1 MVVYWLY
8 EKKNHT
14 NFVLFRTNGENM
26 KTQKIIACA
35 LSVICLMGCSKKEES
50 ESVSQTVAVKV
61 KTGSLT
67 PMRFRRQIQVQGC
80 IQPVNS
86 AKIAARA
93 AGNIDA
99 LKVKEGDR
107 VKAGDILF
115 QTDQINLQNQVL
127 LAEQNLKVAQQNKS
141 IAEADLKIAKTNLEK
156 ARLDFER
163 DETLFKRNVITKQA
177 FENMEVAWKNAQAT
191 TEKAETSLAYK
202 DVLITQAETSLQI
215 AQKNLA
221 DSIIRAPYDGVI
233 TAKYH
238 ETGEFA
244 AGGTAVLAM
253 EDPTHL
259 EASVFISAIYYPS
272 ITPETT
278 VVLSLHGLELC
289 RAKLSYISPS
299 IDSLT
304 RTFEIKADLPQQA
317 NLISGTLCDVAVV
330 LAEREGLGLPSD
342 AILSRAGGQSVVF
355 AVNNGMAEELPATT
369 GFTTDG
375 FTEILNANDLQDRQ
389 FVIEGQYFLNNG
401 SRIEIQ

>member
-1 MVVYWLY
+1 
-8 EKKNHT
+8 
-14 NFVLFRTNGENM
+14 M
-26 KTQKIIACA
+26 KTTQIIACA
-35 LSVICLMGCSKKEES
+35 LSVICLMGCSKKEDTES
-50 ESVSQTVAVKV
+50 TSQTVAVKV
-61 KTGSLT
+61 KTGSLS

-86 AKIAARA
+86 AKIAARM
-93 AGNIDA
+93 AGNLDA

-115 QTDQINLQNQVL
+115 QTDQVNLQNQVL
-127 LAEQNLKVAQQNKS
+127 IAEQNLKVAQQNKS

-191 TEKAETSLAYK
+191 TEKAEVALAYK
-202 DVLITQAETSLQI
+202 DVLIAQAETSLQI
-215 AQKNLA
+215 ARKNLA

-238 ETGEFA
+238 EPGEFVA
-244 AGGTAVLAM
+244 NGTAVLAM
-253 EDPTHL
+253 EDQTNL
-259 EASVFISAIYYPS
+259 EASLFVSSIYYPAIS
-272 ITPETT
+272 PETT
-278 VVLSLHGLELC
+278 VLLTLHGLELC

-299 IDSLT
+299 IDPLT
-304 RTFEIKADLPQQA
+304 RTFEIKANLPNQP
-317 NLISGTLCDVAVV
+317 NLISGTLCDIMVI
-330 LAEREGLGLPSD
+330 LAERDGFGLPSD

-355 AVNNGMAEELPATT
+355 AINGDSAEEIPVTT

-375 FTEILNANDLQDRQ
+375 FTEILNNGDLKERQ

-401 SRIEIQ
+401 SHIEIQ

>member
-1 MVVYWLY
+1 
-8 EKKNHT
+8 
-14 NFVLFRTNGENM
+14 M

-35 LSVICLMGCSKKEES
+35 LSVICLIGCSKKEVTES
-50 ESVSQTVAVKV
+50 TSQTVAVKV

-86 AKIAARA
+86 AKIAARM
-93 AGNIDA
+93 AGSIDA

-115 QTDQINLQNQVL
+115 QTDQVNLQNQVL
-127 LAEQNLKVAQQNKS
+127 IAEQNLKVARENKTM
-141 IAEADLKIAKTNLEK
+141 AEADLKIAKTNLEK
-156 ARLDFER
+156 ARLDYER
-163 DETLFKRNVITKQA
+163 EETLFKRNVITKQA

-191 TEKAETSLAYK
+191 TEKAETALAYK

-238 ETGEFA
+238 EPGEFVA
-244 AGGTAVLAM
+244 NGTAVLAI
-253 EDPTHL
+253 EDQTHL
-259 EASVFISAIYYPS
+259 EVSLFISSIYYPAIS
-272 ITPETT
+272 PETT
-278 VVLSLHGLELC
+278 VLLTLHGLELC

-299 IDSLT
+299 IDPLT
-304 RTFEIKADLPQQA
+304 RTFEIKANLPNQP
-317 NLISGTLCDVAVV
+317 NLISGTLCDIMVI
-330 LAEREGLGLPSD
+330 LAERDGLGLSSD
-342 AILSRAGGQSVVF
+342 AILSRTGGQSVVF
-355 AVNNGMAEELPATT
+355 AVNGDSAEEIPVST

-375 FTEILNANDLQDRQ
+375 VTEILDNDALKERQ
-389 FVIEGQYFLNNG
+389 FVIEGQYFLNDG
-401 SRIEIQ
+401 SLIEIQ

>member
-1 MVVYWLY
+1 MKNKTLLALVVS
-8 EKKNHT
+8 
-14 NFVLFRTNGENM
+14 FSVL
-26 KTQKIIACA
+26 
-35 LSVICLMGCSKKEES
+35 LGCSKRENG
-50 ESVSQTVAVKV
+50 QTAGEIIPVKV
-61 KTGSLT
+61 KAESLT

-86 AKIAARA
+86 AKIAARM
-93 AGNIDA
+93 AGSIDA
-99 LKVKEGDR
+99 LKVKEGDH

-127 LAEQNLKVAQQNKS
+127 IAEQNLKVAQENKTM
-141 IAEADLKIAKTNLEK
+141 AEADLKIAKTNLEK
-156 ARLDFER
+156 ARLDYER
-163 DETLFKRNVITKQA
+163 EETLFKRNVITKQA

-191 TEKAETSLAYK
+191 TEKAEVALAYK
-202 DVLITQAETSLQI
+202 DVLIAQAETSLQI

-238 ETGEFA
+238 EPGEFVA
-244 AGGTAVLAM
+244 NGTAVLAM
-253 EDPTHL
+253 EDQTNL
-259 EASVFISAIYYPS
+259 EASLFVSSIYYPAIS
-272 ITPETT
+272 PETT
-278 VVLSLHGLELC
+278 ILLTLHGLELC

-299 IDSLT
+299 IDPLT
-304 RTFEIKADLPQQA
+304 RTFEIKANLPNQP
-317 NLISGTLCDVAVV
+317 NLISGTLCDIMVI
-330 LAEREGLGLPSD
+330 LAERDGFGLPSD

-355 AVNNGMAEELPATT
+355 AVNGDSAEEIPVTP

-375 FTEILNANDLQDRQ
+375 FTEILDNDDLKERQ

>member
-1 MVVYWLY
+1 
-8 EKKNHT
+8 
-14 NFVLFRTNGENM
+14 M

-35 LSVICLMGCSKKEES
+35 LSVICLMGCSKKEDKES
-50 ESVSQTVAVKV
+50 TSQTVSIKV

-86 AKIAARA
+86 AKIAARM
-93 AGNIDA
+93 AGNLDA

-115 QTDQINLQNQVL
+115 QTDQVNLQNQVL
-127 LAEQNLKVAQQNKS
+127 IAEQNLKVAQQNKI

-191 TEKAETSLAYK
+191 TEKAEVALAYK
-202 DVLITQAETSLQI
+202 DVLIAQAETSLQI
-215 AQKNLA
+215 ARKNLA

-238 ETGEFA
+238 EPGEFVA
-244 AGGTAVLAM
+244 NGTAVLAM
-253 EDPTHL
+253 EDQTNL
-259 EASVFISAIYYPS
+259 EASLFVSSIYYPAIS
-272 ITPETT
+272 PETT
-278 VVLSLHGLELC
+278 ILLTLHGLELC

-299 IDSLT
+299 IDPLT
-304 RTFEIKADLPQQA
+304 RTFEIKANLPNQP
-317 NLISGTLCDVAVV
+317 NLISGTLCDIMVI
-330 LAEREGLGLPSD
+330 LAERDGFGLPSD
-342 AILSRAGGQSVVF
+342 SILSRAGGQSVVF
-355 AVNNGMAEELPATT
+355 AINGDSAEEIPVST

-375 FTEILNANDLQDRQ
+375 FTEILNNDDLKERQ
-389 FVIEGQYFLNNG
+389 FVIEGQYFLNDG
-401 SRIEIQ
+401 SHIEIQ

>member
-1 MVVYWLY
+1 
-8 EKKNHT
+8 
-14 NFVLFRTNGENM
+14 M
-26 KTQKIIACA
+26 KTTSIIACA
-35 LSVICLMGCSKKEES
+35 LSVLCLTGCSSKKES
-50 ESVSQTVAVKV
+50 GNAGQTTVVKV
-61 KTGSLT
+61 KVASLT
-67 PMRFRRQIQVQGC
+67 PMKFRRQIQVQGC

-86 AKIAARA
+86 AKIAARM
-93 AGNIDA
+93 AGSLDA

-115 QTDQINLQNQVL
+115 QTDQVNLRNQVL

-141 IAEADLKIAKTNLEK
+141 IAKADLKIAKTNLEK
-156 ARLDFER
+156 AHLDFER

-177 FENMEVAWKNAQAT
+177 FENMEVTWKNAQAT

-215 AQKNLA
+215 ARKNLE
-221 DSIIRAPYDGVI
+221 DSLIRAPYDGVI

-238 ETGEFA
+238 EPGEFVSN
-244 AGGTAVLAM
+244 GMAVLAM
-253 EDPTHL
+253 EDQTNL
-259 EASVFISAIYYPS
+259 EASVLLSSIYYPS

-289 RAKLSYISPS
+289 RAKLSYVSPS

-304 RTFEIKADLPQQA
+304 RTFEIKADLPKQA
-317 NLISGTLCDVAVV
+317 NLISGTLCDVAVI
-330 LAEREGLGLPSD
+330 LAERSGFGLPSD
-342 AILSRAGGQSVVF
+342 AVLSRAGGQSVVF
-355 AVNNGMAEELPATT
+355 AVNESSAEEIPAMV

-401 SRIEIQ
+401 SRVEVQ

>member
-1 MVVYWLY
+1 
-8 EKKNHT
+8 
-14 NFVLFRTNGENM
+14 M

-35 LSVICLMGCSKKEES
+35 LSVICLIGCSKKEES
-50 ESVSQTVAVKV
+50 ESAGQTVAVKV

-67 PMRFRRQIQVQGC
+67 PMHFRRQIQVQGC
-80 IQPVNS
+80 IQPVNN

-115 QTDQINLQNQVL
+115 QTDQVNLQNQVL
-127 LAEQNLKVAQQNKS
+127 IAEQNLKVAQQNKS

-191 TEKAETSLAYK
+191 TEKAEVALAYK

-401 SRIEIQ
+401 SRVEVQ

>member
-1 MVVYWLY
+1 
-8 EKKNHT
+8 
-14 NFVLFRTNGENM
+14 M

-35 LSVICLMGCSKKEES
+35 LSVICLMGCSKKEDTES
-50 ESVSQTVAVKV
+50 TSQTVAVKV
-61 KTGSLT
+61 KTGSLS

-86 AKIAARA
+86 AKIAARM
-93 AGNIDA
+93 AGNLDA
-99 LKVKEGDR
+99 LKVKEGDH

-115 QTDQINLQNQVL
+115 QTDQVNLQNQVL
-127 LAEQNLKVAQQNKS
+127 IAEQNLKVAQQNKS

-191 TEKAETSLAYK
+191 TEKAEVALAYK
-202 DVLITQAETSLQI
+202 DVLIAQAETSLQI
-215 AQKNLA
+215 ARKNLA
-221 DSIIRAPYDGVI
+221 DSIIHAPYDGVI

-238 ETGEFA
+238 EPGEFVA
-244 AGGTAVLAM
+244 NGTAVLAM
-253 EDPTHL
+253 EDQTNL
-259 EASVFISAIYYPS
+259 EASLFVSSIYYPAIS
-272 ITPETT
+272 PETT
-278 VVLSLHGLELC
+278 VLLTLHGLELC

-299 IDSLT
+299 IDPLT
-304 RTFEIKADLPQQA
+304 RTFEIKANLPNQP
-317 NLISGTLCDVAVV
+317 NLISGTLCDIMVI
-330 LAEREGLGLPSD
+330 LAERDGFGLPSD
-342 AILSRAGGQSVVF
+342 AILSRVGGQSVVF
-355 AVNNGMAEELPATT
+355 AINGDSVEEIPVTT

-375 FTEILNANDLQDRQ
+375 FTEILHNDELKERQ

>member
-1 MVVYWLY
+1 
-8 EKKNHT
+8 
-14 NFVLFRTNGENM
+14 M

-35 LSVICLMGCSKKEES
+35 LSVICLMGCSKKEDTES
-50 ESVSQTVAVKV
+50 TSQTVAVKV

-86 AKIAARA
+86 AKIAARM
-93 AGNIDA
+93 AGNLDA

-107 VKAGDILF
+107 VKTGDILF
-115 QTDQINLQNQVL
+115 QTDQVNLQNQVL
-127 LAEQNLKVAQQNKS
+127 IAEQNLKVAQQNKS

-191 TEKAETSLAYK
+191 TEKAEVALAYK
-202 DVLITQAETSLQI
+202 DVLIAQAETSLQI
-215 AQKNLA
+215 ARKNLA
-221 DSIIRAPYDGVI
+221 DSIIRAPYGGVI

-238 ETGEFA
+238 EPGEFVA
-244 AGGTAVLAM
+244 NGTAVLAM
-253 EDPTHL
+253 EDQTNL
-259 EASVFISAIYYPS
+259 EASLFVSSIYYPAIS
-272 ITPETT
+272 PETT
-278 VVLSLHGLELC
+278 VLLTLHGLELC

-299 IDSLT
+299 IDPLT
-304 RTFEIKADLPQQA
+304 RTFEIKANLPNQP
-317 NLISGTLCDVAVV
+317 NLISGTLCDIMVL
-330 LAEREGLGLPSD
+330 LAERDGFGLPSD

-355 AVNNGMAEELPATT
+355 AVNGDSAEEIPVTT

-375 FTEILNANDLQDRQ
+375 FTEILGNYDLKERQ

>member
-1 MVVYWLY
+1 
-8 EKKNHT
+8 
-14 NFVLFRTNGENM
+14 M

-35 LSVICLMGCSKKEES
+35 LSVICLLGCSKKEDTES
-50 ESVSQTVAVKV
+50 TAQTVAVKV

-86 AKIAARA
+86 AKIAARM
-93 AGNIDA
+93 AGNLDA

-115 QTDQINLQNQVL
+115 QTDQVNLQNQVL
-127 LAEQNLKVAQQNKS
+127 IAEQNLKVAQQNKS

-191 TEKAETSLAYK
+191 TEKAEVALAYK
-202 DVLITQAETSLQI
+202 DVLIAQAETSLQI
-215 AQKNLA
+215 ARKNLA

-238 ETGEFA
+238 EPGEFVA
-244 AGGTAVLAM
+244 NGTAVLAI
-253 EDPTHL
+253 EDQTNL
-259 EASVFISAIYYPS
+259 EASLFVSSIYYPAIS
-272 ITPETT
+272 PETT
-278 VVLSLHGLELC
+278 VLLTLHGLELC

-299 IDSLT
+299 IDPLT
-304 RTFEIKADLPQQA
+304 RTFEIKANLPNQP
-317 NLISGTLCDVAVV
+317 NLISGTLCDIMVI
-330 LAEREGLGLPSD
+330 LAERDGFGLPSD

-355 AVNNGMAEELPATT
+355 AVNGDSAEEIPVST

-375 FTEILNANDLQDRQ
+375 FTEILNNDDLKERQ
-389 FVIEGQYFLNNG
+389 FVTEGQYFLNNG

>member
-1 MVVYWLY
+1 
-8 EKKNHT
+8 
-14 NFVLFRTNGENM
+14 M

-35 LSVICLMGCSKKEES
+35 LSVICLMGCSKKEDTKS
-50 ESVSQTVAVKV
+50 AGQTVAVKV

-93 AGNIDA
+93 TGNIDA

-191 TEKAETSLAYK
+191 TEKAETALAYK

-401 SRIEIQ
+401 SHVEVQ

>member
-1 MVVYWLY
+1 
-8 EKKNHT
+8 
-14 NFVLFRTNGENM
+14 M
-26 KTQKIIACA
+26 KTQKIIACV
-35 LSVICLMGCSKKEES
+35 LSVICLMGCTKKEDTES
-50 ESVSQTVAVKV
+50 TSQTVAVKV

-86 AKIAARA
+86 AKIAARM
-93 AGNIDA
+93 AGNLDA
-99 LKVKEGDR
+99 LKVKEGYR

-115 QTDQINLQNQVL
+115 QTDQVNLQNQVL
-127 LAEQNLKVAQQNKS
+127 IAEQNLKVAQQNKS

-191 TEKAETSLAYK
+191 TEKAEVALAYK
-202 DVLITQAETSLQI
+202 DVLIAQAETSLQI
-215 AQKNLA
+215 ARKNLA

-238 ETGEFA
+238 EPGEFVA
-244 AGGTAVLAM
+244 NGTAVLAM
-253 EDPTHL
+253 EDQTNL
-259 EASVFISAIYYPS
+259 EASLFVSSIYYPAIS
-272 ITPETT
+272 PETT
-278 VVLSLHGLELC
+278 VLLTLHGLELC

-299 IDSLT
+299 IDPLT
-304 RTFEIKADLPQQA
+304 RTFEIKANLPNQP
-317 NLISGTLCDVAVV
+317 NLISGTLCDIMVI
-330 LAEREGLGLPSD
+330 LAERDGLGLSSD
-342 AILSRAGGQSVVF
+342 AILSRTGGQSVVF
-355 AVNNGMAEELPATT
+355 AVNGDSAEEIPVST

-375 FTEILNANDLQDRQ
+375 FTEILDNDALKERQ

>member
-1 MVVYWLY
+1 
-8 EKKNHT
+8 
-14 NFVLFRTNGENM
+14 M
-26 KTQKIIACA
+26 KTQKIIACV
-35 LSVICLMGCSKKEES
+35 LSVICLMGCTKKEDTES
-50 ESVSQTVAVKV
+50 TSQTVAVKV

-86 AKIAARA
+86 AKIAARM
-93 AGNIDA
+93 AGNLDA
-99 LKVKEGDR
+99 LKVKEGYR

-115 QTDQINLQNQVL
+115 QTDQVNLQNQVL
-127 LAEQNLKVAQQNKS
+127 IAEQNLKVAQQNKS

-191 TEKAETSLAYK
+191 TEKAEVALAYK
-202 DVLITQAETSLQI
+202 DVLIAQAETSLQI
-215 AQKNLA
+215 ARKNLA

-238 ETGEFA
+238 EPGEFVA
-244 AGGTAVLAM
+244 NGTAVLAM
-253 EDPTHL
+253 EDQTNL
-259 EASVFISAIYYPS
+259 EVSLFVSSIYYPAIS
-272 ITPETT
+272 PETT
-278 VVLSLHGLELC
+278 VLLTLHGLELC

-299 IDSLT
+299 IDPLT
-304 RTFEIKADLPQQA
+304 RTFEIKANLPNQP
-317 NLISGTLCDVAVV
+317 NLISGTLCDIMVI
-330 LAEREGLGLPSD
+330 LAERDGFGLPSD

-355 AVNNGMAEELPATT
+355 AVNSDSVEEIPVTT

-375 FTEILNANDLQDRQ
+375 FTEILNNEDLKERQ
-389 FVIEGQYFLNNG
+389 FVTEGQYFLNNG

>member
-1 MVVYWLY
+1 
-8 EKKNHT
+8 
-14 NFVLFRTNGENM
+14 M

-35 LSVICLMGCSKKEES
+35 LSVICLMGCSKKEDTES
-50 ESVSQTVAVKV
+50 TSQTVTVKV

-67 PMRFRRQIQVQGC
+67 SMRFRRQIQVQGC

-86 AKIAARA
+86 AKIAARM
-93 AGNIDA
+93 AGNLDA

-115 QTDQINLQNQVL
+115 QTDQVNLQNQVL
-127 LAEQNLKVAQQNKS
+127 IAEQNLKVAQQNKS

-191 TEKAETSLAYK
+191 TEKAEVALAYK
-202 DVLITQAETSLQI
+202 DVLIAQAETSLQI
-215 AQKNLA
+215 ARKNLA

-238 ETGEFA
+238 EPGEFVA
-244 AGGTAVLAM
+244 NGTAVLAI
-253 EDPTHL
+253 EDQTNL
-259 EASVFISAIYYPS
+259 EASLFVSSIYYPAIS
-272 ITPETT
+272 PETT
-278 VVLSLHGLELC
+278 VLLTLHGLELC

-299 IDSLT
+299 IDPLT
-304 RTFEIKADLPQQA
+304 RTFEIKANLPNQP
-317 NLISGTLCDVAVV
+317 NLISGTLCDIMVI
-330 LAEREGLGLPSD
+330 LAERDGFGLPSD

-355 AVNNGMAEELPATT
+355 AVNGDSAEEIPVST

-375 FTEILNANDLQDRQ
+375 FTEILNNDDLKERQ
-389 FVIEGQYFLNNG
+389 FVTEGQYFLNNG

>member
-1 MVVYWLY
+1 
-8 EKKNHT
+8 
-14 NFVLFRTNGENM
+14 M

-35 LSVICLMGCSKKEES
+35 LSVICLMGCSPKENTES
-50 ESVSQTVAVKV
+50 AGQIVTVKV

-93 AGNIDA
+93 SGNIDA

-115 QTDQINLQNQVL
+115 QTDQVNLQNQVL
-127 LAEQNLKVAQQNKS
+127 IAEQNLKVAQQNKS
-141 IAEADLKIAKTNLEK
+141 IAEADLKIAQTNLEK
-156 ARLDFER
+156 AQLDFER

-191 TEKAETSLAYK
+191 TEKAETALAYK

-272 ITPETT
+272 ITPETI

-304 RTFEIKADLPQQA
+304 RTFEIKADLPKQA
-317 NLISGTLCDVAVV
+317 NLISGSLCDVAVV
-330 LAEREGLGLPSD
+330 LAERDGLGLPSD

-355 AVNNGMAEELPATT
+355 AINRDSVDEIPVST

-401 SRIEIQ
+401 SHVEVQ

>member
-1 MVVYWLY
+1 
-8 EKKNHT
+8 
-14 NFVLFRTNGENM
+14 M

-35 LSVICLMGCSKKEES
+35 LSVICLMGCSKKEDAES
-50 ESVSQTVAVKV
+50 TSQTVAVKV

-86 AKIAARA
+86 AKIAARM
-93 AGNIDA
+93 AGNLDA

-115 QTDQINLQNQVL
+115 QTDQVNLQNQVL
-127 LAEQNLKVAQQNKS
+127 IAEQNLKVAQQNKS

-191 TEKAETSLAYK
+191 TEKAEVALAYK
-202 DVLITQAETSLQI
+202 DVLIAQAETSLQI
-215 AQKNLA
+215 ARKNLA

-238 ETGEFA
+238 EPGEFVA
-244 AGGTAVLAM
+244 NGTAVLAM
-253 EDPTHL
+253 EDQTNL
-259 EASVFISAIYYPS
+259 EASLFVSSIYYPAIS
-272 ITPETT
+272 PETT
-278 VVLSLHGLELC
+278 VLLTLHGLELC

-299 IDSLT
+299 IDPLT
-304 RTFEIKADLPQQA
+304 RTFEIKANLPNQP
-317 NLISGTLCDVAVV
+317 NLISGTLCDIMVI
-330 LAEREGLGLPSD
+330 LAERDGFGLPSD
-342 AILSRAGGQSVVF
+342 AILSRAGAQSVVF
-355 AVNNGMAEELPATT
+355 AVNGDSVEEIPVST
-369 GFTTDG
+369 GFATDG
-375 FTEILNANDLQDRQ
+375 FTEILHNDELKERQ

>member
-1 MVVYWLY
+1 
-8 EKKNHT
+8 
-14 NFVLFRTNGENM
+14 M

-35 LSVICLMGCSKKEES
+35 LSVICLMGCSKKEDTES
-50 ESVSQTVAVKV
+50 TSQTVAVKV
-61 KTGSLT
+61 KTGSLS

-86 AKIAARA
+86 AKIAARM
-93 AGNIDA
+93 AGNLDA

-115 QTDQINLQNQVL
+115 QTDQVNLQNQVL
-127 LAEQNLKVAQQNKS
+127 IAEQNLKVAQQNKS
-141 IAEADLKIAKTNLEK
+141 IAEADMKIAKTNLEK
-156 ARLDFER
+156 ARLDFDR

-177 FENMEVAWKNAQAT
+177 FENMEVALKNAQAT
-191 TEKAETSLAYK
+191 TEKAEVALAYK
-202 DVLITQAETSLQI
+202 DVLIAQAETSLQI

-238 ETGEFA
+238 EPGEFVA
-244 AGGTAVLAM
+244 NGTAVLAM
-253 EDPTHL
+253 EDQTNL
-259 EASVFISAIYYPS
+259 EASLFVSSIYYPAIS
-272 ITPETT
+272 PETT
-278 VVLSLHGLELC
+278 VLLTLHGLELC

-299 IDSLT
+299 IDPLT
-304 RTFEIKADLPQQA
+304 RTFEIKANLPNQP
-317 NLISGTLCDVAVV
+317 NLISGTLCDIMVI
-330 LAEREGLGLPSD
+330 LAERDGFGLPSD

-355 AVNNGMAEELPATT
+355 AVNEDSVEKIPVTT

-375 FTEILNANDLQDRQ
+375 FTEILGNDDLKERQ

-401 SRIEIQ
+401 SLIEIQ

>member
-1 MVVYWLY
+1 
-8 EKKNHT
+8 
-14 NFVLFRTNGENM
+14 M
-26 KTQKIIACA
+26 KTTQIIACT
-35 LSVICLMGCSKKEES
+35 LSIICLIGCSKKEES
-50 ESVSQTVAVKV
+50 ESASQTVAVKV

-115 QTDQINLQNQVL
+115 QTDQVNLQNQVL
-127 LAEQNLKVAQQNKS
+127 IAEQNLKVAQQNKS

-191 TEKAETSLAYK
+191 TEKAETALAYK

-304 RTFEIKADLPQQA
+304 RTFEIKADLPTQA
-317 NLISGTLCDVAVV
+317 NLISGTLCDVVVV
-330 LAEREGLGLPSD
+330 LVERDGLGLLSD
-342 AILSRAGGQSVVF
+342 AVLSRAGGQSVVF
-355 AVNNGMAEELPATT
+355 VINNGTAEALPIST

-375 FTEILNANDLQDRQ
+375 FTEVLNANDLQDRQ

-401 SRIEIQ
+401 SHVEVQ